1 MTRKQLTDT
10 EFDALI
16 VRSLSRLP
24 SYAPSR
30 AFADNVMNR
39 VALPSPKAVRAWQR
53 ARIWVAQP
61 KRALTIAAAYA
72 CVATISL
79 IVAVPWLL
87 NNSPVVRAGFD
98 WTVSHGAG
106 ILRDVTIAVASWTVS
121 SGLAGIVKSIPLSGP
136 QVWALAFGATALYAG
151 CAIGLH
157 YLLRAP
163 RDRNAPA
170 QVQA

>member
-1 MTRKQLTDT
+1 VTRKQLTDT
-10 EFDALI
+10 EFDALV

-30 AFADNVMNR
+30 AFADKVMDR
-39 VALPSPKAVRAWQR
+39 VALPSPKPVRAWQR
-53 ARIWVAQP
+53 ARTWALQP
-61 KRALTIAAAYA
+61 RRALALAGAYA
-72 CVATISL
+72 CVASIAL
-79 IVAVPWLL
+79 VVAVPWLL
-87 NNSPVVRAGFD
+87 NNSPTLRFGFD
-98 WTVSHGAG
+98 WVVSRGAG
-106 ILRDVTIAVASWTVS
+106 VLRDVTIAVASWTVS
-121 SGLAGIVKSIPLSGP
+121 SGIAGIVKSIPLSGP